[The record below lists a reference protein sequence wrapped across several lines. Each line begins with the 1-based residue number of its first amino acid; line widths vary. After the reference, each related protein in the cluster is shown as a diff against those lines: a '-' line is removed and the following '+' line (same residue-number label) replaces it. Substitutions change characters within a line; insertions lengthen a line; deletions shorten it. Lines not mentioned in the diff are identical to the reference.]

1 MGYLLDTDTCSFLMR
16 QTSAMLEQ
24 RFAQVASNAVAM
36 SVITRGELLTGLAR
50 KPGAT
55 QLAVRIERLC
65 AAVPALELPTD
76 AAQHYAQLRAQLESK
91 GTPIGGNDMW
101 IAAHALATGRTLV
114 THNTRGFKR
123 VKGLKIEDWL

>member
-1 MGYLLDTDTCSFLMR
+1 MAYLLDTDTCSFLMR
-16 QTSAMLEQ
+16 QESATLQQ

-65 AAVPALELPTD
+65 MAVPALDLPIE
-76 AAQHYAQLRAQLESK
+76 AAQHYAQLRAHLESK
-91 GTPIGGNDMW
+91 GTLIGGNDMW
-101 IAAHALATGRTLV
+101 IAAHALATNKILV
-114 THNTRGFKR
+114 THNTREFKR
-123 VKGLKIEDWL
+123 VKGLKVEDWV

>member
-1 MGYLLDTDTCSFLMR
+1 MTYLLDTDTCSFLMR

-65 AAVPALELPTD
+65 VAVPALELPID
-76 AAQHYAQLRAQLESK
+76 AAHHYAQLRAHLESK
-91 GTPIGGNDMW
+91 GTPIGGNEMW
-101 IAAHALATGRTLV
+101 IAAHALATNRTLV
-114 THNTRGFKR
+114 THNTREFKR
-123 VKGLKIEDWL
+123 IKGLKVEDWV

>member
-1 MGYLLDTDTCSFLMR
+1 MAYLLDTDTCSFLMR

-24 RFAQVASNAVAM
+24 RFAQVASNEVAM

-55 QLAVRIERLC
+55 QLAARIERLC
-65 AAVPALELPTD
+65 VAVPALELPIEATH
-76 AAQHYAQLRAQLESK
+76 HYAQLRAHLESK

-101 IAAHALATGRTLV
+101 IAAHALATNRILV
-114 THNTRGFKR
+114 THNTREFKR
-123 VKGLKIEDWL
+123 VKGLKVEDWV